1 MTMGKTAA
9 RKEWTGESGAHVVR
23 EGNRT
28 KQTLVY
34 NHCFE
39 MVLEAY
45 NMRFPTHRLIPD
57 MVDSSV
63 SNRRELPE
71 EVRPLLSLSTYGGTT
86 ASSY

>member
-1 MTMGKTAA
+1 
-9 RKEWTGESGAHVVR
+9 
-23 EGNRT
+23 
-28 KQTLVY
+28 
-34 NHCFE
+34 
-39 MVLEAY
+39 
-45 NMRFPTHRLIPD
+45 LIPD